1 MMTEVENVR
10 ALTGEKLLDHVFRSQ
25 EVPLSNGEY

>member
-10 ALTGEKLLDHVFRSQ
+10 ALSVEEQLYHVLRKQ